1 MNTKRKFVTVT
12 SLLLAGMVAAGCSR
26 TGGSN
31 ASTDAGAR
39 PASVSTDF
47 FAGIASE
54 AQSKIAG
61 QNLSLS
67 NDNTGLPKA
76 ELTPQG
82 DLLIAGNK
90 VAVTAEQ
97 HALLL
102 RHRELLERVAV
113 AGVKVGMQ
121 GVDLA
126 GKAIGNAISGAI
138 SSDNAGAQARIDTDA
153 AKIKATAR
161 QLCDELPAL
170 LDSQQKLAA
179 ALPEFRPYAS
189 MTTDNA
195 KDCHSD

>member
-1 MNTKRKFVTVT
+1 MNTHRQLAPVA
-12 SLLLAGMVAAGCSR
+12 LLLATLVAAGCNR
-26 TGGSN
+26 TGTSST
-31 ASTDAGAR
+31 STDAGAQD
-39 PASVSTDF
+39 ASTSGGMFT
-47 FAGIASE
+47 GLASE
-54 AQSKIAG
+54 AQKKIATE
-61 QNLSLS
+61 NLSIGNDSS
-67 NDNTGLPKA
+67 NLPKA

-90 VAVTAEQ
+90 VAVTPEQ
-97 HALLL
+97 HALLV
-102 RHRELLERVAV
+102 RHRELLEKVATDGV
-113 AGVKVGMQ
+113 AVGMQ

-138 SSDNAGAQARIDTDA
+138 SGDNAGAQARIDTDA